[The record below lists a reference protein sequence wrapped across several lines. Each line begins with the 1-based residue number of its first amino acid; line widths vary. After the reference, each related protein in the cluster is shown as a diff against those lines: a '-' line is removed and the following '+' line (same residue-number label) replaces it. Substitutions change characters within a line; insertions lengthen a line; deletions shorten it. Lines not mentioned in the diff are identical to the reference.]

1 MKYKKERKDEERR
14 KRSKD
19 KSRDKSRDKSKDRI
33 KGKHSKSPKKKANG
47 FGCAKTNSKN
57 NAACN
62 E

>member
-1 MKYKKERKDEERR
+1 MRVLDLSMKYKKERKDDER

-19 KSRDKSRDKSKDRI
+19 KR
-33 KGKHSKSPKKKANG
+33 KGKHSKSPKKKGG

-57 NAACN
+57 NNAACN